1 MSPSNKTKQSKTKA
15 AKYPQPLANT
25 SALER
30 NNHTVSPSNDNPSS
44 TSLMRITFRQ
54 YLELAELCDI
64 KFSTDA
70 ASSTPDGENLKQL
83 WARAFKEGFRVGHQ
97 LYEKTV
103 EKIKEAHN
111 KGYEEG
117 YSEGRRDEEI
127 NWRCEGHGELCAP
140 LQVRQDSGTQTE
152 PPSLVDAGASTDDSP
167 PLPPVIPT
175 APIFKPPPKTEPRPP
190 PLPSMQPL
198 KPKPYKRQDT
208 GGLVS
213 KPRPLPLSARFDWAD
228 DAASLP
234 ILPSNPPPRDLSVL
248 RSSSTRPFSSLQ
260 RRNRKPKKHFFQP
273 FKNYHMSSVRRQNN
287 FQARPLPSYAS
298 SVPFIQRPR
307 QSPSP
312 STLNWEDDPRLS
324 DLSRALRTLGWIRP
338 SAARAPP
345 W

>member
-15 AKYPQPLANT
+15 AKYLQPLANT

-30 NNHTVSPSNDNPSS
+30 NNHIVSPSDNSPPS
-44 TSLMRITFRQ
+44 TSLMHITFRQ
-54 YLELAELCDI
+54 YLKLAELCNI
-64 KFSTDA
+64 KFATDA
-70 ASSTPDGENLKQL
+70 ASSTPDGENLKRL
-83 WARAFKEGFRVGHQ
+83 WARAFQEGFRVGHQ
-97 LYEKTV
+97 LHEKTA

-117 YSEGRRDEEI
+117 YSEGHRDEEI
-127 NWRCEGHGELCAP
+127 NWRCEGHGEFCAP
-140 LQVRQDSGTQTE
+140 LQLHQDSGTQTE
-152 PPSLVDAGASTDDSP
+152 PPSLVDTSASTDDSP

-175 APIFKPPPKTEPRPP
+175 APVFKPPPRMEPRPP
-190 PLPSMQPL
+190 PLPSMKPL

-213 KPRPLPLSARFDWAD
+213 KPHPLPLSARFDWAD

-260 RRNRKPKKHFFQP
+260 QHNRKPKKHFFQP
-273 FKNYHMSSVRRQNN
+273 FKNYHMSSVRCQNN

-324 DLSRALRTLGWIRP
+324 DLCGGVRALVLIRP
-338 SAARAPP
+338 SRGGGPP
-345 W
+345 

>member
-64 KFSTDA
+64 KFSMDA
-70 ASSTPDGENLKQL
+70 ASSTPNGENLKSL

-117 YSEGRRDEEI
+117 YSEGHRDEEI

-152 PPSLVDAGASTDDSP
+152 PPSLVDASASTDNSP
-167 PLPPVIPT
+167 PLPPVTLT
-175 APIFKPPPKTEPRPP
+175 APILKPPPKTEPRPP

-198 KPKPYKRQDT
+198 KPKPYKQQDT
-208 GGLVS
+208 AS
-213 KPRPLPLSARFDWAD
+213 EPRPAPSSARFNWAD
-228 DAASLP
+228 DTASLP

-248 RSSSTRPFSSLQ
+248 CSSSTRPLYPF
-260 RRNRKPKKHFFQP
+260 NVVTENPKNIF
-273 FKNYHMSSVRRQNN
+273 
-287 FQARPLPSYAS
+287 
-298 SVPFIQRPR
+298 
-307 QSPSP
+307 
-312 STLNWEDDPRLS
+312 
-324 DLSRALRTLGWIRP
+324 
-338 SAARAPP
+338 
-345 W
+345 

>member
-15 AKYPQPLANT
+15 AKYLQPLANT

-30 NNHTVSPSNDNPSS
+30 NNHIVSPSDNSPPS
-44 TSLMRITFRQ
+44 TSLMHITFRQ
-54 YLELAELCDI
+54 YLKLAELCNI
-64 KFSTDA
+64 KFATDA
-70 ASSTPDGENLKQL
+70 ASSTPDGENLKRL
-83 WARAFKEGFRVGHQ
+83 WARAFQEGFRVGHQ
-97 LYEKTV
+97 LHEKTA

-127 NWRCEGHGELCAP
+127 NWRCEGHGEFCAP
-140 LQVRQDSGTQTE
+140 LQVRQDSGTQTK
-152 PPSLVDAGASTDDSP
+152 PPSLVDASASTDDSP

-190 PLPSMQPL
+190 PLPSMKPL

-234 ILPSNPPPRDLSVL
+234 ILPSNPPPRDLSCL
-248 RSSSTRPFSSLQ
+248 RSLSPRPFSSLQ
-260 RRNRKPKKHFFQP
+260 RRDRKPKKHFSQP
-273 FKNYHMSSVRRQNN
+273 FNNYNRPSVRHQNK
-287 FQARPLPSYAS
+287 FHAHPLPLYAS
-298 SVPFIQRPR
+298 SAPFIRKPG
-307 QSPSP
+307 QSPSS

-324 DLSRALRTLGWIRP
+324 NLSRALKALGWVRP
-338 SAARAPP
+338 PAARAPP